1 MTSVG
6 IKEAPL
12 DGNPQVQKKRMSIHI
27 VTNRKENINMYYT
40 ICTLCGAHL
49 DPGEHCDC
57 KKIKLA
63 KNEEIEKMTTINSET
78 GQYELV
84 DRRE

>member
-1 MTSVG
+1 MFT
-6 IKEAPL
+6 
-12 DGNPQVQKKRMSIHI
+12 RI
-27 VTNRKENINMYYT
+27 VANRKENINMYYNV
-40 ICTLCGAHL
+40 CTLCGAHL

-63 KNEEIEKMTTINSET
+63 KNEEIEKMITINSET

>member
-1 MTSVG
+1 
-6 IKEAPL
+6 
-12 DGNPQVQKKRMSIHI
+12 
-27 VTNRKENINMYYT
+27 MYYNV
-40 ICTLCGAHL
+40 CTLCGAHL

-63 KNEEIEKMTTINSET
+63 KNDEIKKMITINSET

-84 DRRE
+84 NRRE

>member
-1 MTSVG
+1 
-6 IKEAPL
+6 
-12 DGNPQVQKKRMSIHI
+12 
-27 VTNRKENINMYYT
+27 MYYNV
-40 ICTLCGAHL
+40 CTLCGAHL

-63 KNEEIEKMTTINSET
+63 KSEEIEKMITINSET

-84 DRRE
+84 NRRE